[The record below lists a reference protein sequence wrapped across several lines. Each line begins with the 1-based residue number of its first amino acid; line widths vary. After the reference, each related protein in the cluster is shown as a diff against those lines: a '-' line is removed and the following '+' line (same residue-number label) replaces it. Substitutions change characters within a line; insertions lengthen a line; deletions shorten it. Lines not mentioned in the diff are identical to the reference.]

1 MQCECVVDIVKHDLN
16 PLTNFGLAAG
26 QIDQVRGQPW
36 AFIEFDLH
44 NIVWNVVPERR
55 KPRLVD
61 DGPTR
66 DAALACGPPP
76 GDAIRKAVR
85 AHGPRRQMRLATFRA
100 SWKHEA
106 MAATALPKRLIV
118 RTDPWTRSIGTGPW
132 RFAPVVR
139 ITESPQAVPH

>member
-1 MQCECVVDIVKHDLN
+1 VQCEFGIDIVKHDLN

-26 QIDQVRGQPW
+26 ETDQTGDQPR

-61 DGPTR
+61 DGPTG
-66 DAALACGPPP
+66 DAALAGGPLP

-85 AHGPRRQMRLATFRA
+85 AHGPGRQMRLATSRA
-100 SWKHEA
+100 SWKHEH
-106 MAATALPKRLIV
+106 MAATPLPKRRIV
-118 RTDPWTRSIGTGPW
+118 RADPWTRSIGTAHW
-132 RFAPVVR
+132 RSAPAVS
-139 ITESPQAVPH
+139 ITESPQTVPH